1 MGNTKDFHFSLF
13 TFHFFLYLCMT
24 KNSLSALST
33 MILWRQAVWLSRIH
47 CCRGF
52 GIQSPTDYAF
62 VRYVINEHWPYY
74 AYEQIQDSDWLVQ
87 KLGRLY
93 MRLAN
98 WRQPQVMLADDY
110 QRYWQAG
117 CRKTHFVDSIE
128 TVELARITI
137 EEQAAWQLLSTK
149 CDSQSVFVV
158 EGIWRNKSQWRQ
170 MVSAQQV
177 TTAYDLYYCGI
188 LLYNKKT
195 YKHHYKINF

>member
-1 MGNTKDFHFSLF
+1 
-13 TFHFFLYLCMT
+13 MT

-158 EGIWRNKSQWRQ
+158 EGIWRNKPQWRQ